1 MNTNQT
7 GMKPRKSWD
16 QYFMEMALLVGSRA
30 TCLRRMVGAVIVKEK
45 RVLSTGYNGA
55 PAGFKHC
62 KETGCLRDRLNVP
75 SGEKHELCRGIHA
88 EQNAVVQAARFGVH
102 IKGSTVYTT
111 TYPCVI
117 CAKILINAG
126 INRVVYLGQ
135 YRDSLS
141 EQMLVE
147 ESKIELVAYDPE
159 QLDDYF
165 KDMLK

>member
-1 MNTNQT
+1 MNSEQDES
-7 GMKPRKSWD
+7 RKSWD
-16 QYFMEMALLVGSRA
+16 QYFMEMALLVGGRS
-30 TCLRRMVGAVIVKEK
+30 TCLRRPVGAVVVKEK

-55 PAGFKHC
+55 PAGLPHC
-62 KETGCLRDRLNVP
+62 RETGCLREQMKVP
-75 SGEKHELCRGIHA
+75 SGQKHELCRGIHA
-88 EQNAVVQAARFGVH
+88 EQNAVVQAARFGVK
-102 IKGSTVYTT
+102 IKNSTVYTT

-117 CAKILINAG
+117 CIKILINAG